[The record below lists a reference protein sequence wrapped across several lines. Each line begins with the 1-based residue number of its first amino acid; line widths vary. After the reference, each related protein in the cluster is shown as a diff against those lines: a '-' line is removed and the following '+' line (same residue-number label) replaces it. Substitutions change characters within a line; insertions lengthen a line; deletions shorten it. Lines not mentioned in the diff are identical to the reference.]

1 MVAYRR
7 LDGPSATPLFPSLVE
22 LYSAVYAEPPYE
34 EGPDEVAGFAAR
46 LPEESSRPGFTLVA
60 AEDGPDLIGAA
71 YGWTM
76 SPGVWWSRADT
87 APAPEILSAA
97 KLAVMEWI
105 VHPDH
110 RRRGIGAELM
120 RRLLVGRP
128 EAWAT
133 LASDPRSL
141 ARRLYEQA
149 GWRKVGTSHLPWGPA
164 MDLLVLPLPV
174 H

>member
-1 MVAYRR
+1 MVTYRR
-7 LDGPSATPLFPSLVE
+7 LDGPSAVPLFPDLVE
-22 LYSAVYAEPPYE
+22 LYGVVYAEPPYE
-34 EGPDEVAGFAAR
+34 EGADEVAGFAAK
-46 LPEESSRPGFTLVA
+46 LPEESVRPGFTLVA

-76 SPGVWWSRADT
+76 PAGVWWSRADA
-87 APAPEILSAA
+87 APAPEVLAAA

-105 VHPDH
+105 VHPDR

-120 RRLLVGRP
+120 RRLLVDRP
-128 EAWAT
+128 ETWAT

-141 ARRLYEQA
+141 ARRLYERA
-149 GWRKVGTSHLPWGPA
+149 GWRKIDTSHLPWGPA
-164 MDLLVLPLPV
+164 MDLLVLPLPI